1 MKTVDK
7 MGCFDYECECGG
19 KTCDHVGGQ
28 LHDSNVV
35 IEVPLTDGTTVY
47 LEGHYEQYGYVTVE
61 GYQFYLEQFR
71 DYFEGWFGDE
81 AHPEKIFLAKRVWT
95 LNETVYK
102 YLEDSDGEGYEVDKF
117 VHRKCFR
124 RDIDVNLSE
133 LDPMDVSKY
142 VRADKGLDLE
152 AKRKKKLANLKSQLQ
167 YMQREIARL
176 EKL

>member
-1 MKTVDK
+1 

-28 LHDSNVV
+28 LRDSNVV
-35 IEVPLTDGTTVY
+35 IEVPLSDGTTVF
-47 LEGHYEQYGYVTVE
+47 LEGHYEQYGYVDVE

-71 DYFEGWFGDE
+71 DFFEGWLE
-81 AHPEKIFLAKRVWT
+81 YEKNPEKIFLAKRVWT

-102 YLEDSDGEGYEVDKF
+102 YIYDEDDDQHEIKKF
-117 VHRKCFR
+117 VNRKCFR

-133 LDPMDVSKY
+133 LDPTNVSKY
-142 VRADKGLDLE
+142 IRVDKDYDLV
-152 AKRKKKLANLKSQLQ
+152 AKRKKKIDELKLRVQKLQ
-167 YMQREIARL
+167 NEIARL